1 VANRDRSNP
10 NERGRHT
17 RLRIP
22 AAASELFA
30 RHGFDGT
37 TVRIIADS
45 CDVTDPALYYH
56 FRSSAC
62 ARPAFSSGIA

>member
-1 VANRDRSNP
+1 VLGSLFAIVRRFYTQAVANRERSNP

-17 RLRIP
+17 RLRIL

-37 TVRIIADS
+37 TVRMIA
-45 CDVTDPALYYH
+45 
-56 FRSSAC
+56 R
-62 ARPAFSSGIA
+62 